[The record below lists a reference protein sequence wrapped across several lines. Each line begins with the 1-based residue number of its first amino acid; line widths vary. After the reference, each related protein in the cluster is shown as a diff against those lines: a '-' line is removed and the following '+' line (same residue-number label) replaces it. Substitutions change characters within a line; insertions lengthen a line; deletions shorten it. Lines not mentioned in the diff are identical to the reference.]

1 MFGKGGKSVLKK
13 KVIFLAI
20 TAAAV
25 ILAAALLYPK
35 KKSRAGQEED
45 TAAALMKADRWDL
58 VTFGRYEQD
67 GNPDN
72 GPEPL
77 EWCVLHKEE
86 TGEGGTDI
94 LLLSRYCISCR
105 AFHAPVQD
113 ITWEASAVRTY
124 LNGPFCREA
133 FDEEEQSLIRTTI
146 NENPGNDLLNIDG
159 GPDTEDRAFL
169 LNALEYSVYFHDE
182 AERWL
187 TGRAEATRQAVQ
199 EGIYVAGADPAS
211 RQYLREGE
219 EGYTR
224 WWLRSPGNEA
234 YSAQFVE
241 EDGEVFEGG
250 AAVDIDYIYGL
261 RPAVWVRLK

>member
-1 MFGKGGKSVLKK
+1 MKK
-13 KVIFLAI
+13 KDFFLII

-25 ILAAALLYPK
+25 ILAAALLYANK
-35 KKSRAGQEED
+35 GSGARQEED
-45 TAAALMKADRWDL
+45 TAAALMKADRWDFI
-58 VTFGRYEQD
+58 TFGRYEQD

-72 GPEPL
+72 GPEPI
-77 EWCVLHKEE
+77 EWCMLRREE
-86 TGEGGTDI
+86 NEEGGTDI

-105 AFHAPVQD
+105 AYHTPVQD
-113 ITWEASAVRTY
+113 ITWEESDIRTY
-124 LNGPFCREA
+124 LNGSFCREA
-133 FDEEEQSLIRTTI
+133 FDEEEQSLIRTSV

-159 GPDTEDRAFL
+159 GPDTEDRVFL
-169 LNALEYSVYFHDE
+169 LSALEYNVYFHDE
-182 AERWL
+182 EERWL
-187 TGRAEATRQAVQ
+187 TGRAEATLQAVQ
-199 EGIYVAGADPAS
+199 EGIYTAGADPAD
-211 RQYLREGE
+211 REYLREGE

-250 AAVDIDYIYGL
+250 AAVDINYIYGL